1 MEDWRT
7 FVDFTTER
15 RPLGKSKIHYRRFRQ
30 FTVEQSTIGRST
42 KICAVKEFYFHSD
55 SWGIHSAVRPLA
67 SWRSF

>member
-30 FTVEQSTIGRST
+30 FTVEQPTIGRST
-42 KICAVKEFYFHSD
+42 KICAVK
-55 SWGIHSAVRPLA
+55 
-67 SWRSF
+67 SFIFTRIPGAYTAQFDL